1 MEGWKSDDPYPGYGK
16 KYKKYNNEFNIYVTA
31 IENAT
36 DDFTDQRDDAI
47 DEINVMKKTL
57 NDEFEAIPNIST
69 TAINLKDHCF
79 LAMDRLQNS
88 YQMLV
93 SEYRE
98 SNQLARSTPLPNYF
112 KESVSLNKPK
122 LKDFKSEMVE
132 KPTEIVNALDMHSEE
147 LHSLF
152 DKMISKLQSTK
163 AVLDNEYPF
172 KVEAD
177 HG

>member
-1 MEGWKSDDPYPGYGK
+1 MK
-16 KYKKYNNEFNIYVTA
+16 
-31 IENAT
+31 
-36 DDFTDQRDDAI
+36 
-47 DEINVMKKTL
+47 INVMKKTL
-57 NDEFEAIPNIST
+57 NDEFEAIPNISA

-132 KPTEIVNALDMHSEE
+132 KPTEVIHALEMHSSS
-147 LHSLF
+147 HHCVGNAFIKPPSSRHQAGI
-152 DKMISKLQSTK
+152 KPASNRHQAGVKPS
-163 AVLDNEYPF
+163 AR
-172 KVEAD
+172 
-177 HG
+177 G